1 MKRLQALLVISCF
14 GAGLL
19 GCGAD
24 EPTIPFR
31 IDGGGYQ
38 TDGVY
43 WSDYGSQPKYDQG
56 LRFDLGGTPQQD
68 GQPMGDGSQGGD
80 STPTGCQGPTGAS
93 CSTCAPD
100 LICTAAKGGTCTKS
114 IKLVG
119 PASGKPVLKAVANAY
134 VACWAKQPPQ
144 DTLCSTFDTCQMTG
158 TLTDPMVCDW
168 VCKQSQVADFPNVT
182 KHDTAKMICGCAIYQ
197 KPYRPDW
204 QVSSL
209 VSGQQGIVCL
219 SYDKDGDWMYFDYLY
234 VDTCSKYPPK

>member
-1 MKRLQALLVISCF
+1 MQRLNSLLTSLFVGAALF
-14 GAGLL
+14 
-19 GCGAD
+19 GCGAE

-38 TDGVY
+38 SDGFS
-43 WSDYGSQPKYDQG
+43 WSDYGYQPKYDQG
-56 LRFDLGGTPQQD
+56 LRFDLGGTPHD
-68 GQPMGDGSQGGD
+68 GQPLGDVQSSGDGSP
-80 STPTGCQGPTGAS
+80 SGCQGPSGAS
-93 CSTCAPD
+93 CSPCAPD
-100 LICTAAKGGTCTKS
+100 LICTAAKGGTCTKT

-119 PASGKPVLKAVANAY
+119 PASDEAVLKAVANAY
-134 VACWAKQPPQ
+134 VACWALQPQQ
-144 DTLCSTFDTCQMTG
+144 DTLCSTFDTCQMSG

-168 VCKQSQVADFPNVT
+168 VCKQSQVSDFPNST

-209 VSGQQGIVCL
+209 ISGQQGIVCL

-234 VDTCSKYPPK
+234 VDKCSNYPPK